1 MEHIRKTVEQGF
13 ARYYVPDLP
22 DAKVV
27 REMWGDRDSA
37 WVMKIKGVVVIDN
50 NCRTLES
57 IDKRVGHFL
66 SMTNH
71 QIVELAY
78 AAKNQA
84 LAREQSGV
92 SRNTSVRKASDF
104 ADALMKIYRDRVGRH
119 VDGQTVLRGE
129 Q

>member
-22 DAKVV
+22 EAKVA
-27 REMWGDRDSA
+27 RQMWGDRDSA
-37 WVMKIKGVVVIDN
+37 WVMTIKGAVVIDN

-57 IDKRVGHFL
+57 IDKRVGYFL

-78 AAKNQA
+78 AAKNKA
-84 LAREQSGV
+84 LAREQSKAY
-92 SRNTSVRKASDF
+92 SNASVRKVSDF

>member
-1 MEHIRKTVEQGF
+1 MEHIKKTIEQGF

-37 WVMKIKGVVVIDN
+37 WVMKIKGVVVIDH

-84 LAREQSGV
+84 FAREQSGV
-92 SRNTSVRKASDF
+92 SSNMVRSDF

-129 Q
+129 E